1 MTTDNFLLHFV
12 FRFVSVVPQPV
23 YMNTNDLAELAAQK
37 KRDQQMCQYQG
48 YNPNEVCDDSQD
60 LKTPTAE
67 NQQILVDNKVVI
79 FILCLLVF
87 TLKRLFHSFQCN
99 FDNIFVEFY

>member
-1 MTTDNFLLHFV
+1 MLNKRFFITIVNIKRKMTTDNFLLHFF

-67 NQQILVDNKVVI
+67 NQQILVDNKVLI
-79 FILCLLVF
+79 FIL
-87 TLKRLFHSFQCN
+87 
-99 FDNIFVEFY
+99 